1 MRRLG
6 PGRLPAAPERLPAAP
21 GHLLA
26 IRAGAAVDALM
37 TVTVH
42 VIMVA
47 VVTAHVLM
55 AVRVRVIACHTANR
69 GTAAP
74 LQLLPWYAL

>member
-1 MRRLG
+1 M
-6 PGRLPAAPERLPAAP
+6 PAAP
-21 GHLLA
+21 GRLLA

-37 TVTVH
+37 AVTGH

-47 VVTAHVLM
+47 VVTARVLM
-55 AVRVRVIACHTANR
+55 AVRVSVVACHTANR

-74 LQLLPWYAL
+74 LQLLPWYTL